1 MVKIAISS
9 QTPDGLNSITDM
21 RFGRCPFFT
30 VVEVEGNNIR
40 NVEVI
45 ENAALGAFGGAGI
58 QAAQSIA
65 NKGVK
70 AIIAGNYGPNAF
82 NALGSLGIEIFTG
95 PAGVT
100 VKEAVEQYISGRL
113 TKITGATGPAHMGMG
128 RGMGRG
134 RGRGMGGCV
143 GTVPSAVSEVTN
155 YCPYCGAEV
164 VPNAR
169 FCSQCGKGL

>member
-9 QTPDGLNSITDM
+9 QTPDGLDAITDM
-21 RFGRCPFFT
+21 HFGRCPFFT
-30 VVEVEGNNIR
+30 IVEVDGNKIR

-45 ENAALGAFGGAGI
+45 ENAAVGAFGGAGI

-65 NKGVK
+65 NQGVK
-70 AIIAGNYGPNAF
+70 AVIAGNYGPNASS
-82 NALGSLGIEIFTG
+82 ALAALESKIFSG

-128 RGMGRG
+128 RGMRRG
-134 RGRGMGGCV
+134 RGICV
-143 GTVPSAVSEVTN
+143 GTAPSPVSESGN

-164 VPNAR
+164 VPTAR
-169 FCSQCGKGL
+169 FCSQCGKAL